1 MRIGVVPVGP
11 SCRGDALCPANFT
24 QRPAACLRPYGG
36 LSGAGF
42 FIQKVANMMKR
53 SHSTLPFLF
62 SLLSAYGQIKG
73 PQKPV
78 GGHRAHG
85 YQKTSHDLQ
94 RIAAA
99 QDRRERRA
107 EKRYEDH
114 RWALANDPCRRT
126 KK

>member
-1 MRIGVVPVGP
+1 
-11 SCRGDALCPANFT
+11 
-24 QRPAACLRPYGG
+24 
-36 LSGAGF
+36 
-42 FIQKVANMMKR
+42 MMKR

-99 QDRRERRA
+99 KERRERRA
-107 EKRYEDH
+107 EKRYKNYQRCIYCNKCLRGDS
-114 RWALANDPCRRT
+114 
-126 KK
+126 